1 VSDILHN
8 CTVKSVKNVSFYRTG
23 FQAKMVEI
31 FTDLHATYKNIPSR
45 MKAESFKQRVVSCF
59 KAWEDWAL
67 YPPQFLIQLQN
78 IFLGLVSTSSPEPE
92 EDAAPVGRGRSASN
106 EESDEDVDGVPLDG
120 AALLKGRRETKE
132 SDEDSLDGA
141 PLGSLGEPE
150 KGSAGRAAS
159 GFMASKWET
168 VDPEEVKKGVVTTSK
183 WETEEKE
190 ELVKA
195 RKALM
200 GSVASKWDDRE
211 DDIDGVPM
219 GADSDSGEVEEL
231 DPRKDEER
239 RSLLRE
245 VEVRVMQYQDELESG
260 RKTVKAGW
268 TVAEQV
274 EHYRRKLM
282 KKTVAEQETP
292 KRGRS
297 PSASPERKS
306 EKSKKKK
313 RRRTRSSSRSRSRTP
328 ERKKDKRR
336 RSRSSSSS
344 PERGSKR
351 SNRDRAASRSRSP
364 RRSKKSRSRSPRK
377 HKKKSRH

>member
-1 VSDILHN
+1 M
-8 CTVKSVKNVSFYRTG
+8 G
-23 FQAKMVEI
+23 
-31 FTDLHATYKNIPSR
+31 
-45 MKAESFKQRVVSCF
+45 
-59 KAWEDWAL
+59 
-67 YPPQFLIQLQN
+67 
-78 IFLGLVSTSSPEPE
+78 
-92 EDAAPVGRGRSASN
+92 
-106 EESDEDVDGVPLDG
+106 
-120 AALLKGRRETKE
+120 
-132 SDEDSLDGA
+132 
-141 PLGSLGEPE
+141 
-150 KGSAGRAAS
+150 
-159 GFMASKWET
+159 
-168 VDPEEVKKGVVTTSK
+168 K
-183 WETEEKE
+183 WETEEKD

-219 GADSDSGEVEEL
+219 GRDSDSGEVEEL

-239 RSLLRE
+239 RAILRE

-260 RKTVKAGW
+260 RKSVKSGW

-274 EHYRRKLM
+274 EHYRRKVM

-297 PSASPERKS
+297 QSASPERKP

-313 RRRTRSSSRSRSRTP
+313 RRRTRSSSRSRSRSP
-328 ERKKDKRR
+328 ERKKEKRK

-344 PERGSKR
+344 PDRGSKK
-351 SNRDRAASRSRSP
+351 NRDRAGSRSRSP

>member
-1 VSDILHN
+1 
-8 CTVKSVKNVSFYRTG
+8 
-23 FQAKMVEI
+23 MVEI

-78 IFLGLVSTSSPEPE
+78 IFLGLVSSGTPEPE
-92 EDAAPVGRGRSASN
+92 EEVQAGGRGRSASN

-120 AALLKGRRETKE
+120 AALLKGRRKTKE
-132 SDEDSLDGA
+132 SDDDSLDGA
-141 PLGSLGEPE
+141 PLGSLGESD
-150 KGSAGRAAS
+150 KAGGLGKAAS
-159 GFMASKWET
+159 GFVASKWET

-274 EHYRRKLM
+274 EHYRRKVM

-292 KRGRS
+292 KRSRAS
-297 PSASPERKS
+297 PSASPERK
-306 EKSKKKK
+306 
-313 RRRTRSSSRSRSRTP
+313 P
-328 ERKKDKRR
+328 
-336 RSRSSSSS
+336 
-344 PERGSKR
+344 
-351 SNRDRAASRSRSP
+351 
-364 RRSKKSRSRSPRK
+364 
-377 HKKKSRH
+377 

>member
-1 VSDILHN
+1 M
-8 CTVKSVKNVSFYRTG
+8 G
-23 FQAKMVEI
+23 
-31 FTDLHATYKNIPSR
+31 
-45 MKAESFKQRVVSCF
+45 
-59 KAWEDWAL
+59 
-67 YPPQFLIQLQN
+67 
-78 IFLGLVSTSSPEPE
+78 
-92 EDAAPVGRGRSASN
+92 
-106 EESDEDVDGVPLDG
+106 
-120 AALLKGRRETKE
+120 
-132 SDEDSLDGA
+132 
-141 PLGSLGEPE
+141 
-150 KGSAGRAAS
+150 
-159 GFMASKWET
+159 
-168 VDPEEVKKGVVTTSK
+168 GVVTTSK
-183 WETEEKE
+183 WETEEKD

-211 DDIDGVPM
+211 EDIDGVPM
-219 GADSDSGEVEEL
+219 GGDSDSGE
-231 DPRKDEER
+231 EER
-239 RSLLRE
+239 RALLRE

-274 EHYRRKLM
+274 EHYRRKVM

-297 PSASPERKS
+297 PSASPERKP

-313 RRRTRSSSRSRSRTP
+313 RSRTRSSSRSRSRSP
-328 ERKKDKRR
+328 ERKKEKRK

-344 PERGSKR
+344 PDRGSKK
-351 SNRDRAASRSRSP
+351 SNRDRAGSRSRSP